1 MRMRNNDPGHDQT
14 EFETSLARALRLLI
28 AVADHGT
35 IRADT
40 LGALLDMPVSTVYRY
55 LRTFC
60 DFGFIDR
67 HDGAYQLGRLVAI
80 LPGASVR
87 SESLIRHSEPVLQS
101 IVARTGETSLLLTR
115 MGLSALCLHQVESP
129 RRMRMAFERGELLP
143 LHAGA
148 GMTVLLA
155 YAPPDIVRSVVES
168 GLTRFTHNTPD
179 ETTLRRRLAQI
190 RQQGYAVSHGEF
202 ILGAV
207 AVAAPVFCHGTVVAA
222 LDVAGPD
229 SRCDRDWQ
237 AAAKKLLPDAAKT
250 LGRALDE
257 EVGASQE
264 MPVPPRGSRPRADP
278 KH

>member
-1 MRMRNNDPGHDQT
+1 MPRRSKKPGLEEK

-28 AVADHGT
+28 AVADHGA

-40 LGALLDMPVSTVYRY
+40 LAALLDIPVSTAYRY

-60 DFGFIDR
+60 DFGFLDR

-80 LPGASVR
+80 LPGSSVR
-87 SESLIRHSEPVLQS
+87 SESLIRHSDPILRS
-101 IVARTGETSLLLTR
+101 IVHRTGETALLLTR
-115 MGLSALCLHQVESP
+115 VGLSAMCLHQVESP
-129 RRMRMAFERGELLP
+129 RKMRMAFERGEFLP

-155 YAPPDIVRSVVES
+155 YAPQDIVRSVVDS
-168 GLTRFTHNTPD
+168 GLARFTPNTPD
-179 ETTLRRRLAQI
+179 ETTLRRLLARI

-202 ILGAV
+202 ISGAV

-229 SRCDRDWQ
+229 SRCDRKWQ
-237 AAAKKLLPDAAKT
+237 ATVRKLLPDAAAT
-250 LGRALDE
+250 LGRMLDE
-257 EVGASQE
+257 EVAASAA
-264 MPVPPRGSRPRADP
+264 MPVSTLGARRTPPKR
-278 KH
+278 